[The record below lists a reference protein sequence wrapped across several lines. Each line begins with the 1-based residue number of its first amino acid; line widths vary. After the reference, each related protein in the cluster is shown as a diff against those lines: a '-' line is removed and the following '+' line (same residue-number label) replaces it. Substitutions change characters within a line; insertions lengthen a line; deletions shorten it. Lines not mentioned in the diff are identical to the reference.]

1 MENSGKLETLL
12 CIITSFSVGVVGML
26 CALDWE
32 KQWLPF
38 VIVISII
45 SIITLLS
52 VFILLFKILRS
63 DSIPPATK
71 TEIKKEVAKELEKVV

>member
-1 MENSGKLETLL
+1 
-12 CIITSFSVGVVGML
+12 
-26 CALDWE
+26 
-32 KQWLPF
+32 
-38 VIVISII
+38 
-45 SIITLLS
+45 LLS